1 MVISKHAKFWGSNF
15 YLKYRSSWA
24 HKLLLHIDRQEE
36 NNMSPPQGV
45 DIITLPFTL
54 NQHHIGQNEVKI
66 SHSILVDTIL
76 WQNENQHNR
85 KPYKYNS
92 KQYTK
97 WDASMYP
104 NSTEFLEM
112 CRLFF
117 PLLDSKGPLWSWSHG
132 SWIYNYLWN
141 QYLSPL
147 TLRVRI

>member
-15 YLKYRSSWA
+15 YWKYRSSWA

-36 NNMSPPQGV
+36 NNMSPSQGV

-54 NQHHIGQNEVKI
+54 NQHHIVTKWTKDKPFNLSWHYIMTK
-66 SHSILVDTIL
+66 
-76 WQNENQHNR
+76 W

-92 KQYTK
+92 KQHTK

-117 PLLDSKGPLWSWSHG
+117 PLLDSNGPLWSWSQG